1 MGIFSSLTRDQKESI
16 GLLQVGTFLE
26 YFDLMLY
33 VHMAVLLNEI
43 FFPKTDPHTASIL
56 TATAFCSTFVF
67 RPIGAMIFGR
77 IGDHIGRKPTIVI
90 TTAMMA
96 ISCLVMANL
105 PTYAQIGISAAWIM
119 IFCRV
124 AQGISS
130 MGEII
135 GAEIYLTETI
145 KIPTRYPVT
154 AFLDVSTYLGGL
166 FALGVAFFVTSSGLN
181 WRFAFWFG
189 AVIAVVGALA
199 RTRLRE
205 TPEFLEMK
213 RKWIKE
219 ETQKANLEA
228 DVLLGIDE
236 GAQFNATWK
245 EPVKAK
251 TLASFFFISC
261 GWPVCFYLAFI
272 YFNPLLKEN
281 FGYSSEDIIRHNFFL
296 VSILA
301 ITSIFLAYLSY
312 RIHPLKINKTRGTL
326 GLFLMIFLPFLMINL
341 TSATQ
346 LFVIQALI
354 VILGLEAMPSF
365 AVFMSHFPLYRRFT
379 FASILW
385 SLSRAFMYVITSFG
399 LIYLVDYFGY
409 YGLWVMTLPTTFGFL
424 YGINH
429 FKELEC
435 KRSLYNKSSPS
446 IA

>member
-181 WRFAFWFG
+181 WRFAFWVG